1 MLSLYVNLTLGNN
14 FHEIGFKLL
23 SIIDHYTAENGRI
36 YGKERKPV
44 HPTRTGN
51 IRDVEYTEMYG
62 PVYS

>member
-1 MLSLYVNLTLGNN
+1 MDNTGTNPAVKHFNIWLCLEAHG
-14 FHEIGFKLL
+14 
-23 SIIDHYTAENGRI
+23 YTAENGRI

-51 IRDVEYTEMYG
+51 VRDVEYTEMYG